1 MISLQS
7 KGLSGV
13 FFSATVGK
21 HQSLGA
27 QPSLW
32 SNSHIRTTIGSLS
45 TALVLRVT
53 PSICQGTMSLKQRIC
68 EPLVQCLANGRYTVN
83 ACCTEG
89 QKHDCASTLEVPLY
103 KASTCLQYKGLHD
116 YPSELNRL
124 SFPCIFRHRFAAS
137 G

>member
-1 MISLQS
+1 
-7 KGLSGV
+7 
-13 FFSATVGK
+13 
-21 HQSLGA
+21 
-27 QPSLW
+27 
-32 SNSHIRTTIGSLS
+32 
-45 TALVLRVT
+45 
-53 PSICQGTMSLKQRIC
+53 MSLKQRIC